1 MEQEMMKYM
10 ISQGA
15 FALLF
20 CYLLYF
26 VLKTSKEREE
36 KMQSTIDKNQEVIG
50 DLARK
55 FDVLED
61 VKKSV
66 DKIENKLEG

>member
-1 MEQEMMKYM
+1 MEQERMKYM

-15 FALLF
+15 FAVLF

-61 VKKSV
+61 VKRSV

>member
-1 MEQEMMKYM
+1 
-10 ISQGA
+10 
-15 FALLF
+15 
-20 CYLLYF
+20 
-26 VLKTSKEREE
+26 
-36 KMQSTIDKNQEVIG
+36 MQSTIDKNQEVIG

>member
-1 MEQEMMKYM
+1 MEQEMMRYM

-15 FALLF
+15 FAVLF

-36 KMQSTIDKNQEVIG
+36 KMQSTIDK
-50 DLARK
+50 
-55 FDVLED
+55 
-61 VKKSV
+61 S
-66 DKIENKLEG
+66 

>member
-10 ISQGA
+10 KSQGA
-15 FALLF
+15 FAILF

-36 KMQSTIDKNQEVIG
+36 NVIKI
-50 DLARK
+50 LA
-55 FDVLED
+55 V
-61 VKKSV
+61 V
-66 DKIENKLEG
+66 